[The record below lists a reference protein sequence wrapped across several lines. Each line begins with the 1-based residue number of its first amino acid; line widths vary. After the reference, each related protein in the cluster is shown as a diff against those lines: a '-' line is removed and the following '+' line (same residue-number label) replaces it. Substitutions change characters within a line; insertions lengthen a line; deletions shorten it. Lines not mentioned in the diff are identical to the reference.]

1 MPIIRIACVRGDQEP
16 GSDAAAIMATTL
28 ANASEPIPH
37 FSAKGEIP
45 KPEKTRPQNPNQL
58 TVKQH
63 VFPVRSM
70 QPFVDKSGRVAV
82 FDILRNKTRLART
95 KDILFCAQRAW
106 DQRAEAGYMK
116 QIEDRFQKIVQP
128 IISGQVNTVAPGQ
141 KPAIDSMFAL
151 WFMRSR
157 YRRLDAQE
165 IQLFGIPGNDLTKI
179 QEENLESNGY
189 LYARI
194 GGKVPARQLN
204 GVQLQMRVGHYARD
218 LAALT
223 GWGVIH
229 AQSGEFIVPDV
240 PSHTIIPL
248 TPKLALVASVPDGM
262 VLEQNLAEVNSALR
276 ASSREYYFSRDLSK
290 CPFSA

>member
-1 MPIIRIACVRGDQEP
+1 MPVIRIACVGDDPE
-16 GSDAAAIMATTL
+16 SANYAAAIMGTTL
-28 ANASEPIPH
+28 AKASEPIPH
-37 FSAKGEIP
+37 LSAKGEIT
-45 KPEKTRPQNPNQL
+45 KPEKTRPKNPNQL

-70 QPFVDKSGRVAV
+70 QQFVDKRGCVSVV
-82 FDILRNKTRLART
+82 DMLRGKLRPARP
-95 KDILFCAQRAW
+95 KDIFFCAQRAW
-106 DQRAEAGYMK
+106 DERTEAFMK
-116 QIEDRFQKIVQP
+116 HIEDKFQKIVQP
-128 IISGQVNTVAPGQ
+128 IIAGRVNTIAPGQ

-151 WFMRSR
+151 WFMRTR

-165 IQLFGIPGNDLTKI
+165 IQLFGVLGGDVFTKTE
-179 QEENLESNGY
+179 EENLEKNGY
-189 LYARI
+189 LFARM

-204 GVQLQMRVGHYARD
+204 GVQLQMRVSHYARD

-240 PSHTIIPL
+240 PTHTIIPL
-248 TPKLALVASVPDGM
+248 SPKLALAASSPDGII
-262 VLEQNLAEVNSALR
+262 LEQNLAEINSALK
-276 ASSREYYFSRDLSK
+276 AGSREYYFSRDLSK

>member
-1 MPIIRIACVRGDQEP
+1 
-16 GSDAAAIMATTL
+16 MAKTL
-28 ANASEPIPH
+28 AKASEPISRLPT
-37 FSAKGEIP
+37 KGEIL
-45 KPEKTRPQNPNQL
+45 KPEKTRPQNPNRL
-58 TVKQH
+58 TVRQH

-70 QPFVDKSGRVAV
+70 QQFVDKSGRVSV
-82 FDILRNKTRLART
+82 FDMLRSKTRLAQP
-95 KDILFCAQRAW
+95 KDMLFCAQRAW

-116 QIEDRFQKIVQP
+116 YIEDEFQKIVQP
-128 IISGQVNTVAPGQ
+128 IISGQVNTITPGQ

-151 WFMRSR
+151 WFMRTR

-165 IQLFGIPGNDLTKI
+165 VQLFGIIGDDLTKT

-189 LYARI
+189 LFARM
-194 GGKVPARQLN
+194 GGKMPARQLN
-204 GVQLQMRVGHYARD
+204 GVQLQMRIGRYASD

-248 TPKLALVASVPDGM
+248 TPKLALVASVRDGF

-290 CPFSA
+290 CPFSG

>member
-1 MPIIRIACVRGDQEP
+1 MPLIRIACVRGNEEQT
-16 GSDAAAIMATTL
+16 SDAAAIMAKTL
-28 ANASEPIPH
+28 AKASEPIPH
-37 FSAKGEIP
+37 LPAKGEIL
-45 KPEKTRPQNPNQL
+45 KAEKTRPQNPNQL
-58 TVKQH
+58 TVRQH

-70 QPFVDKSGRVAV
+70 QQFVDKSGRVFV
-82 FDILRNKTRLART
+82 FDILRSKTRLARP
-95 KDILFCAQRAW
+95 KDMLFCAQRAW

-116 QIEDRFQKIVQP
+116 HIEDEFQKIVQP
-128 IISGQVNTVAPGQ
+128 IISGQVNTLTPEQ

-151 WFMRSR
+151 WFMRTR

-165 IQLFGIPGNDLTKI
+165 IQLFGIHGDDLTKT

-189 LYARI
+189 VFARM
-194 GGKVPARQLN
+194 GGKMPARQLN
-204 GVQLQMRVGHYARD
+204 GVQLQMRIGQYARD
-218 LAALT
+218 LAGLT

-229 AQSGEFIVPDV
+229 VQSGEFIVPDV

-248 TPKLALVASVPDGM
+248 TPKLALVASVPDGF
-262 VLEQNLAEVNSALR
+262 VLEQNLAEVNSALK